1 MFKFIAC
8 GESLSKL
15 TVVHSDSFSYLVAQ
29 PFAIKPAIMTEKLLN
44 QAITRW
50 ALIKIDNVAYLNKL
64 PEYTQEIDSL
74 AYVFEDFEQVDK
86 KGA

>member
-29 PFAIKPAIMTEKLLN
+29 PFALSPSIKTEKLLN

-50 ALIKIDNVAYLNKL
+50 ALTRIENVAYLNKL
-64 PEYTQEIDSL
+64 PAYTKELNTL

-86 KGA
+86 NGA